1 MVDALIKETTPP
13 PKPAE
18 APATTAAVGKSEVL
32 PATPPP
38 VEKVEAGTAR
48 ATLEKIA
55 AGVPVAEATTPPE
68 APKTPSE
75 APYAAK
81 TATAPAEAAAPAQA
95 QLTPEAAKEALP
107 NREEVTKL
115 LGEANALLLE
125 LRDFRLLVTAVAT
138 QAVDTPLGSQMRAE
152 ALRMLGEMKLEGLPA
167 EPRARLTSL
176 QEKIKALNL
185 PAAKPEESA
194 LLTLINKHNELHP
207 DQKVP
212 EVVVEKIKAGKLEVA
227 PAVADLLRTNSPL
240 SQAVWT
246 ELTGRDGFTELPLT
260 AENVLALSGL
270 PPTPENTQAITEMFG
285 KAKTMKEKASVTSM
299 LLPGLMVGA
308 MGFMFLSQLA
318 SSPEGSGGH

>member
-1 MVDALIKETTPP
+1 MVDALIKEIAPP

-18 APATTAAVGKSEVL
+18 APAATAAVGKSEVL

-38 VEKVEAGTAR
+38 VEKAEAGTAR

-55 AGVPVAEATTPPE
+55 AGVPVAEATTPAE
-68 APKTPSE
+68 APKTPPE

-81 TATAPAEAAAPAQA
+81 TATAPAEVAAPAQA
-95 QLTPEAAKEALP
+95 QLTPEATQEALP

-185 PAAKPEESA
+185 PAVKPEESA
-194 LLTLINKHNELHP
+194 LLTLVNKHNELNP

-212 EVVVEKIKAGKLEVA
+212 EAVVEKIKAGKLEVA
-227 PAVADLLRTNSPL
+227 PAVADLLHTNSPF
-240 SQAVWT
+240 SQAVWK
-246 ELTGRDGFTELPLT
+246 ELTGREGFSELPVT
-260 AENVLALSGL
+260 ADNILALSGL
-270 PPTPENTQAITEMFG
+270 PPTPENTQAISEMFG
-285 KAKTMKEKASVTSM
+285 KAKTMKEKASVMGM

-318 SSPEGSGGH
+318 SSPEGGGH